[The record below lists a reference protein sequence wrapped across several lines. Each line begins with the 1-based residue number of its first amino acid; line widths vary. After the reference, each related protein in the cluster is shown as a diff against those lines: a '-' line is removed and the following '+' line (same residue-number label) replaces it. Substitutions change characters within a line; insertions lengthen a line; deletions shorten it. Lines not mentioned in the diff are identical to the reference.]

1 MKKSLVLWMALM
13 ASAPTLANELKQ
25 IRFGVDP
32 SFAPFEWKDA
42 QGTLRGFDID
52 LGNAICKQLNAQC
65 VWVENI

>member
-42 QGTLRGFDID
+42 QCTLR
-52 LGNAICKQLNAQC
+52 
-65 VWVENI
+65 